1 MAAPL
6 DIDDDLQRMVLRKGE
21 ATPVTDT
28 FPTPLDDIDLS
39 VLGSPAERFER
50 GDQDVRKEYTWVPGF
65 RYQEVRAQVPQ
76 SFLDRPRLYHGKRAV
91 ALLEAQARIDCVA
104 AHRSPLRRLA
114 P

>member
-6 DIDDDLQRMVLRKGE
+6 DIDGDLQRMVLRKGE

-50 GDQDVRKEYTWVPGF
+50 DDQDVDQRMAKRGAWCHGRNAITMPPAW
-65 RYQEVRAQVPQ
+65 RAR
-76 SFLDRPRLYHGKRAV
+76 RPRM
-91 ALLEAQARIDCVA
+91 
-104 AHRSPLRRLA
+104 P
-114 P
+114 